1 MSPAVLYL
9 WKDSEDADEREC
21 HLKVRTM
28 IKNERYQESQKFTQ
42 LWFWG
47 ILAFSALT
55 IFYRFWEEHS
65 PAQFHNLAI
74 RSVAPVIL
82 FALVLVFL
90 LLLRLD
96 VLIDENGISYKW
108 FPFRMKYKTIP
119 WEKIESLQIR
129 RFSPIAE
136 FGGYGL
142 RYTFKTTA
150 YIVSGNDGIEIRIK
164 GSKRKFVLGISDPVR
179 VEEIIKKQRAAPM
192 LTH

>member
-1 MSPAVLYL
+1 M
-9 WKDSEDADEREC
+9 ETN
-21 HLKVRTM
+21 H
-28 IKNERYQESQKFTQ
+28 RYQESQKFSQ

-47 ILAFSALT
+47 ILTFSAIV

-65 PAQFHNLAI
+65 AAQFHNLTVK
-74 RSVAPVIL
+74 SFAPIIL
-82 FALVLVFL
+82 FAIVLVFF

-96 VLIDENGISYKW
+96 ILIDGHGISYKW

-119 WEKIESLQIR
+119 WESIDSLQIR

-164 GSKRKFVLGISDPVR
+164 DRRRKFVLGISDPL
-179 VEEIIKKQRAAPM
+179 RAEQVIRNQWRGPDSKY
-192 LTH
+192 

>member
-1 MSPAVLYL
+1 M
-9 WKDSEDADEREC
+9 KTND
-21 HLKVRTM
+21 
-28 IKNERYQESQKFTQ
+28 RYQESQKFTQ

-47 ILAFSALT
+47 ILAFSASV

-65 PAQFHNLAI
+65 PTQFRDLTV
-74 RSVAPVIL
+74 RSVAPIIL
-82 FALVLVFL
+82 FSLVLVFL

-96 VLIDENGISYKW
+96 VLIDQNGISYKW
-108 FPFRMKYKTIP
+108 FPFRMKYKTIR
-119 WEKIESLQIR
+119 WEEIESLQIR

-164 GSKRKFVLGISDPVR
+164 GRKRKFVLGISDPVR
-179 VEEIIKKQRAAPM
+179 LEGVLEN
-192 LTH
+192 H